1 MKRLSTSDMKDLLA
15 QRVAGQPP
23 DAQVFW
29 SDFKARA
36 RLMNQESA
44 AEKPSF
50 AISVRTWAVATACIA
65 LLALFSSWFL
75 LQRTSERE
83 EAGEMTLDV
92 VAAHSA
98 VFMIEDEQSHGT
110 IVWIDGMQAEHS
122 GDHS

>member
-1 MKRLSTSDMKDLLA
+1 MKSPSTAEIKELLA
-15 QRVAGQPP
+15 RRSPDQAP
-23 DAQVFW
+23 DAEVFW

-36 RLMNQESA
+36 TLVNQERP
-44 AEKPSF
+44 EHKPVF
-50 AISVRTWAVATACIA
+50 AMSVRTWAMASACVA

-75 LQRTSERE
+75 LQRTSDRE

-122 GDHS
+122 GDRS